1 MERFRSEFANAVV
14 ALIGLTSII
23 AIALIALHAW
33 IDSL

>member
-14 ALIGLTSII
+14 ALIGLTSV
-23 AIALIALHAW
+23 ATNAMLALRSW